1 MNIDLM
7 TRGLKSGFLKNFSR
21 LNKILK
27 IQLYF
32 LCRYSNPQKI
42 FIIAIDG
49 LVNGIFESLFFHG
62 GES

>member
-7 TRGLKSGFLKNFSR
+7 ICGLKSGFLKNFSR

-27 IQLYF
+27 VQLYF
-32 LCRYSNPQKI
+32 LCRYSNPHKI

-49 LVNGIFESLFFHG
+49 LVNGIIESLFFYG
-62 GES
+62 GEA